1 MTPANVKKMV
11 YDVITRLKVEKQWN
25 ISDTSNYK
33 KDIGNRALSVTFM
46 HKATNETTKNPYFT
60 LHSNYMGVWFGTF
73 HIDKT
78 GKVHIKSA
86 KLVISPEKVRELS
99 QVEKQIPPE
108 RIQYETGNSIN
119 RGSDTSEPFISLTAQ
134 NVNPVGLTPP

>member
-11 YDVITRLKVEKQWN
+11 YDVVTRLKVEKQWN

-33 KDIGNRALSVTFM
+33 KDIGNKALSVTFM

-99 QVEKQIPPE
+99 QLEKQIPPE
-108 RIQYETGNSIN
+108 RIQHAALGPY
-119 RGSDTSEPFISLTAQ
+119 
-134 NVNPVGLTPP
+134 